1 MAAQWKFW
9 CQFNWFDAV
18 LQMYSFLGFKVA
30 WRMFC
35 ARCKT
40 TRQALFFSHT
50 RKHQTNAGVYQALS
64 RIFSSQACFSTL
76 SVWPRCA
83 MNFTQTF
90 TMPSLK
96 NQTAQHL
103 NNHYKE
109 QCICCYTILFNF
121 LEEHLHS
128 TNNLLSDEM
137 HSMQMVQWI
146 CLSFLTGLQ
155 KIPMN
160 FISNLCIVERSMWG
174 CLIF

>member
-1 MAAQWKFW
+1 
-9 CQFNWFDAV
+9 
-18 LQMYSFLGFKVA
+18 
-30 WRMFC
+30 
-35 ARCKT
+35 
-40 TRQALFFSHT
+40 
-50 RKHQTNAGVYQALS
+50 
-64 RIFSSQACFSTL
+64 
-76 SVWPRCA
+76 
-83 MNFTQTF
+83 
-90 TMPSLK
+90 
-96 NQTAQHL
+96 
-103 NNHYKE
+103 
-109 QCICCYTILFNF
+109 LFNF